1 MEVRS
6 ERRML
11 DDQFERRSWYEGRR
25 LLESRWAG
33 PMSHDSNQQ
42 AENSHLPASRF
53 GARLR
58 QAVISGLRTAPFLA
72 ARNRTF
78 VAPPRPQPPLTGA
91 KAAGWV
97 LTKSS
102 CCSGVSLPMAQPL

>member
-42 AENSHLPASRF
+42 AENSHLPAT
-53 GARLR
+53 L
-58 QAVISGLRTAPFLA
+58 AVM
-72 ARNRTF
+72 
-78 VAPPRPQPPLTGA
+78 
-91 KAAGWV
+91 
-97 LTKSS
+97 KSS
-102 CCSGVSLPMAQPL
+102 DSGANTLPGESPGASPRRSKRGAGERRTDVVAQVRAEGGGLSER